1 MTSSR
6 IALTI
11 FIASVVGLFIVYPTA
26 GALDGIT
33 AFAAFNA
40 SYAWLVARVASMA
53 WEYFAPY
60 ARR

>member
-1 MTSSR
+1 MTSWGF
-6 IALTI
+6 ALTI
-11 FIASVVGLFIVYPTA
+11 FIASMAGLLIVYPTI

-33 AFAAFNA
+33 VFALFNA
-40 SYAWLVARVASMA
+40 AYAWFVARVVGMA